1 MRKKG
6 EILDYQRRVDHE
18 TRPCGLCERE
28 MNPATLTEHHC
39 LPKSQGGTQDHIALI
54 CGQCHGM
61 VHATFENRTLA
72 RQYVAIESL
81 RDAPELQAFLK
92 WVRKQ
97 QSTRRKR
104 NVIRRDKR

>member
-6 EILDYQRRVDHE
+6 EILDYQRRVMVE
-18 TRPCGLCERE
+18 MRPCGLCERE
-28 MNPATLTEHHC
+28 IEVSALTEHHC
-39 LPKSQGGTQDHIALI
+39 LPRSEGGTQSHVALI

-72 RQYVAIESL
+72 RRYPTVESL
-81 RDAPELQAFLK
+81 REAPELQAFLK

-97 QSTRRKR
+97 PPTRRKR
-104 NVIRRDKR
+104 NDTRREKV